1 MFPVFQSLLCWC
13 DDVERGGPENMAVDE
28 WLHET
33 ALQPVLRVYRWQPGW
48 GSLGYFGA
56 LAEARNSFPELSW
69 VRRWTGGGTVDHRV
83 DWTYTLV
90 VPTEEELAT
99 ARGAESYRVIHA
111 ALAEVLPQEG
121 WNVRLADGSLETGA
135 ASCFENPVCHDLV
148 DEAGRKIAGAGQR
161 RTRNGLLHQGSV
173 SGGPDWAD
181 AVIRAERLSEVL
193 SERWD
198 MFHPLLSDGLLEM
211 RVRHY
216 ADAKWTARR

>member
-1 MFPVFQSLLCWC
+1 
-13 DDVERGGPENMAVDE
+13 MAVDE

-33 ALQPVLRVYRWQPGW
+33 ATRPVLRVYRWQAGW

-56 LAEARNSFPELSW
+56 LAEARESFPDLAW
-69 VRRWTGGGTVDHRV
+69 VRRWTGGGTVDHRA

-90 VPTEEELAT
+90 VPASEGLAS
-99 ARGAESYRVIHA
+99 ARGAESYRFIHA

-121 WNVRLADGSLETGA
+121 WKVRLADGSSETGA

-161 RTRNGLLHQGSV
+161 RTRSGLLHQGSV
-173 SGGPDWAD
+173 SGGTDWP
-181 AVIRAERLSEVL
+181 VSVNRAERLAEVL
-193 SERWD
+193 AERCET
-198 MFHPLLSDGLLEM
+198 FHQRPSNSSLEA
-211 RVRHY
+211 RACHY